1 MRILTSADIPLTKF
15 RKREYA
21 HVLRGEEVWLQRI
34 GWYEWGPIR
43 TAKGKVVTDSVPF
56 TIGCVGVWI

>member
-1 MRILTSADIPLTKF
+1 MRILTSADIPLIKF

-34 GWYEWGPIR
+34 SWYGWGPVS
-43 TAKGKVVTDSVPF
+43 TAKSKVATDSVPF